1 MPLLQY
7 YNGGGGYTEAVLA
20 DQKQKIEIHGAVG
33 LSRIILLTGR
43 PGIGKTTVL
52 LRIVDE
58 LKKRNLLVDGF
69 VSREFREH
77 GRRVGFKII
86 SLSDGREGWLAHV
99 RQPTGPRIG
108 KYKVCIED
116 LESIGV
122 DAIFRAIDMADVVV
136 IDEIGPMELLSRR
149 FRRAVHEA
157 FNSRKVILGT
167 IHYRIRSS
175 FISEFRDKMD
185 IAVIEVTMEN
195 RDDLP
200 LRIAS
205 EILRVIGQG

>member
-1 MPLLQY
+1 MPLLQH
-7 YNGGGGYTEAVLA
+7 YNGGGRYTEAVLA
-20 DQKQKIEIHGAVG
+20 DQKRKSEIHGAAG
-33 LSRIILLTGR
+33 LNRIILLTGR

-69 VSREFREH
+69 ISREFREH

-99 RQPTGPRIG
+99 KRPTGPRIG

-122 DAIFRAIDMADVVV
+122 DAILRAIDRADVIV

-157 FNSRKVILGT
+157 FKSGKAILGT
-167 IHYRIRSS
+167 IHYRIRDS
-175 FISEFRDKMD
+175 FISEFKDKMD
-185 IAVIEVTMEN
+185 ITVIEVTIEN
-195 RDDLP
+195 RDVLP

-205 EILRVIGQG
+205 EILKVMRQS

>member
-1 MPLLQY
+1 M
-7 YNGGGGYTEAVLA
+7 
-20 DQKQKIEIHGAVG
+20 
-33 LSRIILLTGR
+33 SRIILLTGR

-69 VSREFREH
+69 ISREFREH

-86 SLSDGREGWLAHV
+86 SLSDGRVGWLAHV
-99 RQPTGPRIG
+99 RQPAGPRIG

-122 DAIFRAIDMADVVV
+122 EAILRAIDRADVII

-149 FRRAVHEA
+149 FRRAVYEA
-157 FNSRKVILGT
+157 FNSQKAILGT
-167 IHYRIRSS
+167 IHYRIKGS
-175 FISEFRDKMD
+175 FISEFRDKID
-185 IAVIEVTMEN
+185 ITVIEVTMEN

-205 EILRVIGQG
+205 EILKAAGQS

>member
-1 MPLLQY
+1 M
-7 YNGGGGYTEAVLA
+7 
-20 DQKQKIEIHGAVG
+20 
-33 LSRIILLTGR
+33 SRIILLTGR